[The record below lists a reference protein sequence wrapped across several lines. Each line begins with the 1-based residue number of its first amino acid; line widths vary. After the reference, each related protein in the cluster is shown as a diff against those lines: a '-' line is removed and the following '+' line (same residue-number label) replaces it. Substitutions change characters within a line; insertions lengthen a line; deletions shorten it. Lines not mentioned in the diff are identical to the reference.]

1 MNKFYALLFVLFGA
15 LSIPGCAA
23 LAAAAPYLAEA
34 GVILADATNAVN
46 AADDLLPSLHLT
58 ADEETK
64 AEAVIAKARAT
75 IAAAAATDNSAKD
88 LTAAQLDASLAEF
101 RAAWSDV
108 QSLFASKHLGA
119 APASDSLPSP
129 LAMKRAYQ

>member
-1 MNKFYALLFVLFGA
+1 MKKFSILLLVLFAA
-15 LSIPGCAA
+15 LSTGGCAA

-34 GVILADATNAVN
+34 RVLLADATNAIN

-58 ADEETK
+58 AAAETK
-64 AEAVIAKARAT
+64 AEAAIAKARKS
-75 IAAAAATDNSAKD
+75 IAAAAALDNGAKD

-101 RAAWSDV
+101 RASWADL
-108 QSLFASKHLGA
+108 QSIFASNQLGA
-119 APASDSLPSP
+119 APASDALPIP